1 MSDLVDAEELRQ
13 SEERYALAA
22 RGANDG
28 LWDWK
33 LQTNEIYFS
42 ERWKQMLGFE
52 DHELPNVVQ
61 SWLGRVH
68 PDDLPVLQAQMQL
81 HLEGQTPHFECEY
94 RILEQGGTYRWMLG
108 RAMAVRNIDNVA
120 YRIAGSQTDITE
132 RKLAVEELLQAAFHD
147 SLTGLPNRML
157 FMDRLT
163 GAANRAKR
171 KDYQIAVLFID
182 LDRFKM
188 INDTMGHEMGD
199 AVLVE
204 IGRRL
209 EGCVRPGDTV
219 ARLGSTV
226 ARLGGDEFTV
236 LVERISDVADA
247 VRIASRILEVV
258 KQPLLV
264 DGQEV
269 MTTASIGVATSTT
282 GFERPEDLLRD
293 ADAAMY
299 RAKKMGKA
307 RYEVCDRQMHE
318 HALERLH
325 IERDLHGVIDRDE
338 LRVVYQPVVA
348 LADEKVI
355 GFEALIRWEHPT
367 RGTLN
372 PDDFITIAESAN
384 LIHPITLWTMGRALR
399 QLQQLREDE
408 NARELTM
415 SVNVSGRDFGYAD
428 FVEELTSA
436 LQARSIDASAIK
448 LDITEAAIIRNAE
461 TAGRV
466 MGELAGQNIRFTLDD
481 FGTGYSSFANL
492 LRYPIDT
499 LKIDRSFTAHI
510 NEPEGLRAVQM
521 MVTMARVLGMTAVA
535 EGIETRDQLEAL
547 RLLNCPLGQGY
558 LFSKPLPGEEIA
570 ALL

>member
-1 MSDLVDAEELRQ
+1 MSNMIDAEDLRQ

-61 SWLGRVH
+61 SWMGRVH
-68 PDDLPVLQAQMQL
+68 PEDLPTLQTQL
-81 HLEGQTPHFECEY
+81 QIHLEGQTPHFECEY

-108 RAMAVRNIDNVA
+108 RAMAVRNVDNVA

-163 GAANRAKR
+163 GAAHRAKR

-182 LDRFKM
+182 LDRFKI

-199 AVLVE
+199 TVLVE

-209 EGCVRPGDTV
+209 EGCIRPGDTV

-236 LVERISDVADA
+236 LIERINDVADA
-247 VRIASRILEVV
+247 VRIAARILEVV
-258 KQPLLV
+258 KQPLMT

-269 MTTASIGVATSTT
+269 TTTASIGIATSTT

-299 RAKKMGKA
+299 RAKKLGKA

-318 HALERLH
+318 LALERLH
-325 IERDLHGVIDRDE
+325 IERDLHGIIERDE
-338 LRVVYQPVVA
+338 LHVVYQPVVA
-348 LADEKVI
+348 LEDEKVV
-355 GFEALIRWEHPT
+355 GFEALLRWQHPT
-367 RGTLN
+367 RGTML
-372 PDDFITIAESAN
+372 PDDFIAIAENAS
-384 LIHPITLWTMGRALR
+384 LIHPITLWTLGKALR
-399 QLQQLREDE
+399 ELQQLRETE
-408 NARELTM
+408 RGREITM

-428 FVEELTSA
+428 FVEELEAA
-436 LQARSIDASAIK
+436 LREQSIDPMAVR
-448 LDITEAAIIRNAE
+448 LEITESAVVRNAD
-461 TAGRV
+461 AAAHA
-466 MGELAGQNIRFTLDD
+466 MQELAAQHIHFTLDD

-499 LKIDRSFTAHI
+499 LKIDRTFIGRMH
-510 NEPEGLRAVQM
+510 EPDGMRAVTM
-521 MVTMARVLGMTAVA
+521 MVTMARVLNMIAVA
-535 EGIETRDQLEAL
+535 EGIETREQLDEL
-547 RLLNCPLGQGY
+547 RKLGCPFGQGY
-558 LFSKPLPGEEIA
+558 LFSKPVAAEEAA

>member
-1 MSDLVDAEELRQ
+1 MNEERGTVNEVPCSPWSPFIVHRSSFIVPKVLYFQCPLMSDLVDAEELRQ

-499 LKIDRSFTAHI
+499 LKI
-510 NEPEGLRAVQM
+510 
-521 MVTMARVLGMTAVA
+521 
-535 EGIETRDQLEAL
+535 
-547 RLLNCPLGQGY
+547 
-558 LFSKPLPGEEIA
+558 
-570 ALL
+570 

>member
-1 MSDLVDAEELRQ
+1 MSEMTDAEDLRQ

-33 LQTNEIYFS
+33 LLTNEIYYS

-52 DHELPNVVQ
+52 DHELPNVVE

-68 PDDLPVLQAQMQL
+68 PDDLPSLQSQMQL

-108 RAMAVRNIDNVA
+108 RAMAVRNIDDVA

-182 LDRFKM
+182 LDRFKI
-188 INDTMGHEMGD
+188 INDTMGHEIGD

-236 LVERISDVADA
+236 LIERIGDVADA
-247 VRIASRILEVV
+247 VRIASRILETV
-258 KQPLLV
+258 KQPLEIE
-264 DGQEV
+264 GQEV

-318 HALERLH
+318 LALERLH
-325 IERDLHGVIDRDE
+325 IERDLHGVIERDE
-338 LRVVYQPVVA
+338 MRIVYQPVVA

-355 GFEALIRWEHPT
+355 GFEALIRWQHPT
-367 RGTLN
+367 RGLLQ
-372 PDDFITIAESAN
+372 PDEFITIAENGN
-384 LIHPITLWTMGRALR
+384 LIHPITLWTMGRAFR
-399 QLQQLREDE
+399 QLEQFRETE
-408 NARELTM
+408 RGREITM
-415 SVNVSGRDFGYAD
+415 SVNISGRDFGYGD
-428 FVEELTSA
+428 FVEELSA
-436 LQARSIDASAIK
+436 AMRERSIDPRSVR
-448 LDITEAAIIRNAE
+448 LEITETAMIRNADA
-461 TAGRV
+461 AGRA
-466 MGELAGQNIRFTLDD
+466 MEELAGQNIRFTLDD

-499 LKIDRSFTAHI
+499 LKIDRTFTARV

-521 MVTMARVLGMTAVA
+521 MITMARVLGMTAVA

-558 LFSKPLPGEEIA
+558 LFSKAVPGEEAA
-570 ALL
+570 ALV